1 MNERIDDFY
10 HLFKKMLPV
19 LLAYKHLKTHCMKTI
34 IVPVDFSI
42 YSENALK
49 VAAQIAKK
57 QHATI
62 IAVHMMGLSDANLIK
77 EDNSME
83 GMFYLKL
90 TQKRFSEFLDK
101 DYLEGITVQ
110 QTVKNYKIFSELDD
124 VAKEHEADLIVMGSH
139 GSSGLQEVFVGSNT
153 EKVVRTASV
162 PVLVIK
168 NDYEPTSSTAVFAC
182 DYKLESL
189 EVFKKAMLLFNL
201 LDIHTKLVYINLPG
215 ENYKSTKQIEQQIVD
230 FLVHLDK
237 EDTILPE
244 DVTIYADYSVEQGIF
259 NYAKKVNAG
268 VIGIPTHGR
277 RGLAHFFSGSISE
290 DIVNHSELPVITFK
304 M

>member
-1 MNERIDDFY
+1 
-10 HLFKKMLPV
+10 
-19 LLAYKHLKTHCMKTI
+19 MKTI
-34 IVPVDFSI
+34 IVPVDFSK

-57 QHATI
+57 ENATI

-77 EDNSME
+77 ENNSME
-83 GMFYLKL
+83 GMFFIKL
-90 TQKRFSEFLDK
+90 TQKRFEEFLDK
-101 DYLEGITVQ
+101 DYLEGITLK

-124 VAKEHEADLIVMGSH
+124 VAKEHQADLIVMGSH

-168 NDYEPTSSTAVFAC
+168 NEQGFTSTKGVFAC
-182 DYKLESL
+182 DFKSESID
-189 EVFKKAMLLFNL
+189 VFKKALHLFKVL
-201 LDIHTKLVYINLPG
+201 GIETQLIYINLPG
-215 ENYKSTKQIEQQIVD
+215 EYFKSTQQIEQQIVD

-237 EDTILPE
+237 SYNILPK
-244 DVTIYADYSVEQGIF
+244 DIIIYADYSVEEGVF
-259 NYAKKVNAG
+259 NYAKKTNAG
-268 VIGIPTHGR
+268 IIGIPTHGR

-290 DIVNHSELPVITFK
+290 DIINHSELPVITFK
-304 M
+304 I

>member
-1 MNERIDDFY
+1 
-10 HLFKKMLPV
+10 
-19 LLAYKHLKTHCMKTI
+19 MKTI

-57 QHATI
+57 ENATI
-62 IAVHMMGLSDANLIK
+62 VAVHMMGLSDANLTK
-77 EDNSME
+77 ENNSME
-83 GMFYLKL
+83 GMFFIKL
-90 TQKRFSEFLDK
+90 TQKRFSAFLDK

-110 QTVKNYKIFSELDD
+110 QAVKNYKIFSELDD
-124 VAKEHEADLIVMGSH
+124 VAKEHQADLIVMGSH

-168 NDYEPTSSTAVFAC
+168 NDQGFTSTKGVFAC
-182 DYKLESL
+182 DFKSESL
-189 EVFKKAMLLFNL
+189 DVFKKAIRLFKLLGI
-201 LDIHTKLVYINLPG
+201 DTQLVYINLPG
-215 ENYKSTKQIEQQIVD
+215 EYYKSTKQIEQQIVE

-237 EDTILPE
+237 SFDIFPE
-244 DVTIYADYSVEQGIF
+244 DVTIYADYSVEEGVF
-259 NYAKKVNAG
+259 NYAKKTQAG
-268 VIGIPTHGR
+268 IIGIPTHGR

-290 DIVNHSELPVITFK
+290 DIMNHSELPVITFK
-304 M
+304 I

>member
-1 MNERIDDFY
+1 
-10 HLFKKMLPV
+10 
-19 LLAYKHLKTHCMKTI
+19 MKTI
-34 IVPVDFSI
+34 IVPVDFSKF
-42 YSENALK
+42 SENALK
-49 VAAQIAKK
+49 VAAQLAKK
-57 QHATI
+57 ENATI
-62 IAVHMMGLSDANLIK
+62 IAVHMMGLSEANLTK
-77 EDNSME
+77 EHNSME
-83 GMFYLKL
+83 GMFFIKL
-90 TQKRFSEFLDK
+90 TQKRFEEFLDK
-101 DYLEGITVQ
+101 DYLEGITVL

-124 VAKEHEADLIVMGSH
+124 VAKEHQADLIVMGSH

-168 NDYEPTSSTAVFAC
+168 NEHDFTTTKAVFAC

-189 EVFKKAMLLFNL
+189 DVFKKAINLFRLLGI
-201 LDIHTKLVYINLPG
+201 DTELVYINLPG

-237 EDTILPE
+237 SSHTVLPE
-244 DVTIYADYSVEQGIF
+244 DITIYADYSVEQGIF
-259 NYAKKVNAG
+259 NFAKKVKAG

>member
-1 MNERIDDFY
+1 
-10 HLFKKMLPV
+10 
-19 LLAYKHLKTHCMKTI
+19 MKTI

-57 QHATI
+57 ENATI
-62 IAVHMMGLSDANLIK
+62 VAVHMMGLSDANLTK
-77 EDNSME
+77 ETNSME
-83 GMFYLKL
+83 GVFFIKL

-101 DYLEGITVQ
+101 DYLEGVTVQ
-110 QTVKNYKIFSELDD
+110 QAVKNYKIFSELDD
-124 VAKEHEADLIVMGSH
+124 VAKEHQADLIVMGSH

-168 NDYEPTSSTAVFAC
+168 NDQEFTSTKGVFAC
-182 DYKLESL
+182 DFKSESL
-189 EVFKKAMLLFNL
+189 EVFKKAIHLFKRL
-201 LDIHTKLVYINLPG
+201 GIDTQLVYINLPG
-215 ENYKSTKQIEQQIVD
+215 EYYKSTKQIEQQIVE

-237 EDTILPE
+237 SYDIYPE
-244 DVTIYADYSVEQGIF
+244 DITIYADYSVEEGVF
-259 NYAKKVNAG
+259 NYAKKIQAG
-268 VIGIPTHGR
+268 IIGIPTHGR

-290 DIVNHSELPVITFK
+290 DIMNHSELPVITFK
-304 M
+304 I

>member
-1 MNERIDDFY
+1 
-10 HLFKKMLPV
+10 
-19 LLAYKHLKTHCMKTI
+19 MKTI
-34 IVPVDFSI
+34 IVPVDFSK

-49 VAAQIAKK
+49 VAAQLARKEQAK
-57 QHATI
+57 I
-62 IAVHMMGLSDANLIK
+62 VAVHMMGLSDANLIK
-77 EDNSME
+77 EDNTME
-83 GMFYLKL
+83 GLFFIKL
-90 TQKRFSEFLDK
+90 TQKRFQEFLNK
-101 DYLEGITVQ
+101 DYLEGITVH

-139 GSSGLQEVFVGSNT
+139 GSSGIQEVFVGSNT

-168 NDYEPTSSTAVFAC
+168 NATDFTMTKAIFAC

-189 EVFKKAMLLFNL
+189 DVFKKAMHLFNL
-201 LDIHTKLVYINLPG
+201 LGIKTNLVYINLPG
-215 ENYKSTKQIEQQIVD
+215 ENYKSTQQIEQQIVD
-230 FLVHLDK
+230 FLVHLDVDYK
-237 EDTILPE
+237 IIPE
-244 DVTIYADYSVEQGIF
+244 DITIYADYSVEQGIF
-259 NYAKKVNAG
+259 NYAKKVKASI
-268 VIGIPTHGR
+268 IGIPTHGR

>member
-1 MNERIDDFY
+1 
-10 HLFKKMLPV
+10 
-19 LLAYKHLKTHCMKTI
+19 MKTI
-34 IVPVDFSI
+34 IVPVDFSK

-49 VAAQIAKK
+49 VAAQLARKEN
-57 QHATI
+57 ATI
-62 IAVHMMGLSDANLIK
+62 VTVHMLGLSDANLIK
-77 EDNSME
+77 EGNGME
-83 GMFYLKL
+83 GMFLIKL
-90 TQKRFSEFLDK
+90 TQKRFEEFLDK
-101 DYLEGITVQ
+101 DYLEGITIH

-124 VAKEHEADLIVMGSH
+124 VAKEHQADLIVMGSH

-168 NDYEPTSSTAVFAC
+168 NEYDFTSTTAVFAC

-189 EVFKKAMLLFNL
+189 EVFKKAIRLFEAL
-201 LDIHTKLVYINLPG
+201 GIHVKLVYINLPG
-215 ENYKSTKQIEQQIVD
+215 ENYRSTKQIELQIVD

-237 EDTILPE
+237 ENTILPE
-244 DVTIYADYSVEQGIF
+244 DIMIYSDYSVEQGVF

-277 RGLAHFFSGSISE
+277 RGLAHYFSGSISE
-290 DIVNHSELPVITFK
+290 DIVNHSQIPVITFK

>member
-1 MNERIDDFY
+1 
-10 HLFKKMLPV
+10 
-19 LLAYKHLKTHCMKTI
+19 MKTI
-34 IVPVDFSI
+34 IVPVDFSK

-57 QHATI
+57 ENATI

-77 EDNSME
+77 ENNSME
-83 GMFYLKL
+83 GMFFIKL
-90 TQKRFSEFLDK
+90 TQKRFEEFLDK
-101 DYLEGITVQ
+101 DYLEGITVK

-124 VAKEHEADLIVMGSH
+124 VAKEHQADLIVMGSH

-168 NDYEPTSSTAVFAC
+168 NEQGFTSTKGVFAC
-182 DYKLESL
+182 DFKSESID
-189 EVFKKAMLLFNL
+189 VFKKAIQLFTVL
-201 LDIHTKLVYINLPG
+201 GIETQLIYINLPG
-215 ENYKSTKQIEQQIVD
+215 EYYKSTQQIEQQIVD

-237 EDTILPE
+237 SYNILPE
-244 DVTIYADYSVEQGIF
+244 DITIYADYSVEEGVF
-259 NYAKKVNAG
+259 NYAKKTNAG

-290 DIVNHSELPVITFK
+290 DIINHSELPVITFK
-304 M
+304 I